1 MSASETHSHGGIRTT
16 MRGFGLCAVLVIF
29 TLSVG
34 HADSAAGQFS
44 VGATVRPVATLNTLL
59 AQREIQL
66 SPQDI
71 ARGVI
76 DLPFAMQVEIRSNS
90 PQGYVLNVQSR
101 AALFTRAQISGLDS
115 MIEVGPDGGSIV
127 QRWQRQRVM
136 RVSMGY
142 RFYLMPGL
150 TPGSYPWPLQLSVTP
165 L

>member
-1 MSASETHSHGGIRTT
+1 MSASDNYSQPEIRAP
-16 MRGFGLCAVLVIF
+16 MRGLGLCAALVIF

-34 HADSAAGQFS
+34 RADSAAGQFS
-44 VGATVRPVATLNTLL
+44 VGASVQPVATLNMLL
-59 AQREIQL
+59 VQREIQL

-71 ARGVI
+71 ERGVI
-76 DLPFAMQVEIRSNS
+76 DLPAAMQVEIRSNS
-90 PQGYVLNVQSR
+90 PQGYVLNVQPR
-101 AALFTRAQISGLDS
+101 VPLFTRAQISGLES
-115 MIEVGPDGGSIV
+115 MVEVGAEGGSVV
-127 QRWQRQRVM
+127 QRWQHQRVM